1 MTFSVSGYCKKTG
14 MVGVAITTSS
24 ICVASRCPW
33 VRAGVGAAAT
43 QNVTDPSLGNLML
56 DYLEEGLSAQQTINK
71 VVKEHKFINYRQLA
85 LVDSKGNCV
94 SYTGL
99 KTLGINAVSEGDCC
113 VAAGN
118 LLSSTEVVQAMTDNF
133 SRNNNLHLAERL
145 LLALQAGV
153 DAGGEEGPVH
163 SAGLKVAYQH
173 SWPLV
178 DLRIDWVE
186 DNPITELMK
195 LWRAYEPQM
204 KDYNSR
210 AINPTQA
217 PSYGVPG
224 DL

>member
-1 MTFSVSGYCKKTG
+1 MTFSISGFCQKTD

-33 VRAGVGAAAT
+33 VRARVGAAVT

-56 DYLEEGLSAQQTINK
+56 DYLEQGLNAQQSIDK
-71 VVKEHKFINYRQLA
+71 VVKDRQFINYRQLA
-85 LVDSKGNCV
+85 LMDSKGN
-94 SYTGL
+94 SAGYTGSE
-99 KTLGINAVSEGDCC
+99 TLGANAISQGSGCIAV
-113 VAAGN
+113 GN
-118 LLSSTEVVQAMTDNF
+118 LLNSVEVIQAMVDSF
-133 SRNNNLHLAERL
+133 SNNVNLHLAERL
-145 LLALQAGV
+145 LVALQAGL

-163 SAGLKVAYQH
+163 SAGLKVSHQH

-178 DLRIDWVE
+178 NLRVDWADDDPVL
-186 DNPITELMK
+186 ELVK

-210 AINPTQA
+210 AIDPSQA
-217 PSYGVPG
+217 PSYGMPG

>member
-1 MTFSVSGYCKKTG
+1 MTFSISGFCQKTD

-33 VRAGVGAAAT
+33 VRAKVGAAVT

-56 DYLEEGLSAQQTINK
+56 DYLEQGLNVQQSIDK
-71 VVKEHKFINYRQLA
+71 VVKDRQFINYRQLA
-85 LVDSKGNCV
+85 LMDSKGN
-94 SYTGL
+94 SAGYTGSE
-99 KTLGINAVSEGDCC
+99 TLGANAISQGSGCIAV
-113 VAAGN
+113 GN
-118 LLSSTEVVQAMTDNF
+118 LLNSVEVIQAMVDSF
-133 SRNNNLHLAERL
+133 SNNVNLHLAERL
-145 LLALQAGV
+145 LVALQAGL

-163 SAGLKVAYQH
+163 SAGLKVSHQH
-173 SWPLV
+173 SWPVV
-178 DLRIDWVE
+178 DLRVDWADDDPVS
-186 DNPITELMK
+186 ELVK

-210 AINPTQA
+210 AIDPSQA

>member
-1 MTFSVSGYCKKTG
+1 MTFSISGFCQKTS

-43 QNVTDPSLGNLML
+43 QNVTDPSLGSLML
-56 DYLEEGLSAQQTINK
+56 DYLEEGLSVQQTIDKIVN
-71 VVKEHKFINYRQLA
+71 EHKFINYRQLA

-94 SYTGL
+94 SYTGS
-99 KTLGINAVSEGDCC
+99 KTLGTNAVSESDCC

-118 LLSSTEVVQAMTDNF
+118 LLSSTEVVQAMTNNF
-133 SRNNNLHLAERL
+133 TRNNNLHLAERL
-145 LLALQAGV
+145 LSALQAGV

-163 SAGLKVAYQH
+163 SAGLKVAHQH

-186 DNPITELMK
+186 DKPITELMK

-204 KDYNSR
+204 MDYNSR

-217 PSYGVPG
+217 PNYGVPG

>member
-1 MTFSVSGYCKKTG
+1 MTFSISGFCQKTD

-33 VRAGVGAAAT
+33 VRARVGAAVT

-56 DYLEEGLSAQQTINK
+56 DYLEQGLNAQQSIDK
-71 VVKEHKFINYRQLA
+71 VVKDRQFINYRQLV
-85 LVDSKGNCV
+85 LMDSKGN
-94 SYTGL
+94 SAGYTGSE
-99 KTLGINAVSEGDCC
+99 TLGANAISQGSGCIAV
-113 VAAGN
+113 GN
-118 LLSSTEVVQAMTDNF
+118 LLNSVEVIQAMVDSF
-133 SRNNNLHLAERL
+133 SNNVNLHLAERL
-145 LLALQAGV
+145 LVALQAGL

-163 SAGLKVAYQH
+163 SAGLKVSHQH

-178 DLRIDWVE
+178 DLRVDWADDDPVS
-186 DNPITELMK
+186 ELVK

-210 AINPTQA
+210 AIDPSQA

>member
-43 QNVTDPSLGNLML
+43 QNITDPSLGNLML
-56 DYLEEGLSAQQTINK
+56 DYLEEGLSVQQTINK
-71 VVKEHKFINYRQLA
+71 VVKEHEFINYRQLA
-85 LVDSKGNCV
+85 LVDSKGNCA
-94 SYTGL
+94 SHTGS
-99 KTLGINAVSEGDCC
+99 KTLGTNAVSEGDSCI
-113 VAAGN
+113 AAGN
-118 LLSSTEVVQAMTDNF
+118 LLSSREVVQAMTDNF
-133 SRNNNLHLAERL
+133 SLNNNIHLAERL

-163 SAGLKVAYQH
+163 SAGLKVAHQH

-210 AINPTQA
+210 AINPAQA

>member
-1 MTFSVSGYCKKTG
+1 MTFSISGFCQKTD

-33 VRAGVGAAAT
+33 VRARVGAAVT

-56 DYLEEGLSAQQTINK
+56 DYLEQGLNAQQSIDK
-71 VVKEHKFINYRQLA
+71 VVKDRQFINYRQLA
-85 LVDSKGNCV
+85 LMDSKGN
-94 SYTGL
+94 SAGYTGSE
-99 KTLGINAVSEGDCC
+99 TLGANAISQGSGCIAV
-113 VAAGN
+113 GN
-118 LLSSTEVVQAMTDNF
+118 LLNSVEVIQAIVDSF
-133 SRNNNLHLAERL
+133 SNNVNLHLAERL
-145 LLALQAGV
+145 LVALQAGL

-163 SAGLKVAYQH
+163 SAGLKVSHQH

-178 DLRIDWVE
+178 DLRVDWADDDPVS
-186 DNPITELMK
+186 ELVK

-210 AINPTQA
+210 AIDPSQA

>member
-1 MTFSVSGYCKKTG
+1 MTFSISGFCQKTS

-56 DYLEEGLSAQQTINK
+56 DYLEEGLSVQQTIDKIVN
-71 VVKEHKFINYRQLA
+71 EHKFINYRQLA
-85 LVDSKGNCV
+85 LVDSKGNGV
-94 SYTGL
+94 SYTGS
-99 KTLGINAVSEGDCC
+99 KTLGTNAVSEGNCC

-118 LLSSTEVVQAMTDNF
+118 LLSSTEVVQAMTNNF
-133 SRNNNLHLAERL
+133 TRNNNLHLAERL
-145 LLALQAGV
+145 LSALQAGV

-163 SAGLKVAYQH
+163 SAGLKVAHQH

>member
-1 MTFSVSGYCKKTG
+1 MTFSISGFCQKTD

-33 VRAGVGAAAT
+33 VRAKVGAAVT

-56 DYLEEGLSAQQTINK
+56 DYLEQGLNAQQSIDK
-71 VVKEHKFINYRQLA
+71 VVKDRQFINYRQLA
-85 LVDSKGNCV
+85 LMDSKGN
-94 SYTGL
+94 SAGYTGSE
-99 KTLGINAVSEGDCC
+99 TLGANAISQGSGCIAV
-113 VAAGN
+113 GN
-118 LLSSTEVVQAMTDNF
+118 LLNSVEVIQAMVDSF
-133 SRNNNLHLAERL
+133 SNNVNLHLAERL
-145 LLALQAGV
+145 LVALQAGL

-163 SAGLKVAYQH
+163 SAGLKVSHQH

-178 DLRIDWVE
+178 DLRVDWADDGPVS
-186 DNPITELMK
+186 ELVK

-210 AINPTQA
+210 AIDPSQA

>member
-1 MTFSVSGYCKKTG
+1 MTFSISGFCQKTD

-33 VRAGVGAAAT
+33 VRARVGAAVT

-56 DYLEEGLSAQQTINK
+56 DYLEQGLNAQQSIDK
-71 VVKEHKFINYRQLA
+71 VVKDRQFINYRQLA
-85 LVDSKGNCV
+85 LMDSKGN
-94 SYTGL
+94 SAGYTGSE
-99 KTLGINAVSEGDCC
+99 TLGANAISQGSGCIAV
-113 VAAGN
+113 GN
-118 LLSSTEVVQAMTDNF
+118 LLNSVEVIQAMVDSF
-133 SRNNNLHLAERL
+133 SNNVNLHLAERL
-145 LLALQAGV
+145 VVALQAGL

-163 SAGLKVAYQH
+163 SAGLKVSHQH

-178 DLRIDWVE
+178 DLRVDWADDGPVS
-186 DNPITELMK
+186 ELVK

-210 AINPTQA
+210 AIDPSQA

>member
-1 MTFSVSGYCKKTG
+1 MTFSISGFCQKTD

-33 VRAGVGAAAT
+33 VRARVGAAVT

-56 DYLEEGLSAQQTINK
+56 DYLEQGLNAQQSIDK
-71 VVKEHKFINYRQLA
+71 VVKDRQFINYRQLA
-85 LVDSKGNCV
+85 LMDSKGN
-94 SYTGL
+94 SAGYTGSE
-99 KTLGINAVSEGDCC
+99 TLGANAISQGSGCIAV
-113 VAAGN
+113 GN
-118 LLSSTEVVQAMTDNF
+118 LLNSVEVIQAMVDSF
-133 SRNNNLHLAERL
+133 SNNVNLHLAERL
-145 LLALQAGV
+145 LVALQAGL

-163 SAGLKVAYQH
+163 SAGLKVSHQH

-178 DLRIDWVE
+178 DLRVDWADDGPVS
-186 DNPITELMK
+186 ELVK

-210 AINPTQA
+210 AIDPSQA
-217 PSYGVPG
+217 PSYGVLG